1 MTASML
7 QQLLALYFAN
17 IYSWQLSSS
26 EKSLVGKKCIHISQ
40 GFYRFLLYK
49 YFFIHFLWEMPVY
62 LVGYAKRML
71 YSWQPTILFAWRHL
85 NTMHLT
91 LSTKI
96 LKIQI
101 PPRTISRNP
110 QFLSFDGLSH
120 YLYLL
125 KIEPA
130 FVPLKKNRRQ
140 KYLWPGER
148 SSSHLKVTQMRSSP
162 DIKYLSG
169 HFVDFCCREGISCFV

>member
-1 MTASML
+1 MHPYISRIL
-7 QQLLALYFAN
+7 QISFIQIFF
-17 IYSWQLSSS
+17 YSF
-26 EKSLVGKKCIHISQ
+26 SLRNTCLPCRLRKTYV
-40 GFYRFLLYK
+40 
-49 YFFIHFLWEMPVY
+49 
-62 LVGYAKRML
+62 

-101 PPRTISRNP
+101 PPRTISRNT

-148 SSSHLKVTQMRSSP
+148 SSSHLKVTKMRSSP

-169 HFVDFCCREGISCFV
+169 PFVDFCCREGISCFV